1 MSIVETIHSE
11 MTAAMKSGD
20 TTRRDAMRL
29 LIASFNNARI
39 ELGHDLSDDE
49 AVTTLQREAKQRRDS
64 IEAYRDGGRDDLA
77 SAEQQEL
84 DVISTFLPA
93 GLTEDEVASLVGE
106 VIAEVG
112 AANPGDVGKVMKP
125 LMERIAGRAD
135 GKRVSW
141 SASSSPPVS
150 PVTGLQQ
157 L

>member
-1 MSIVETIHSE
+1 VSIVETIHSE

-20 TTRRDAMRL
+20 TTRRDVMRL
-29 LIASFNNARI
+29 LIAAFNNTRI

-93 GLTEDEVASLVGE
+93 GLTEDEVASLVGD

-112 AANPGDVGKVMKP
+112 AASPGDVGKVMKP

-135 GKRVSW
+135 GKHVSEL
-141 SASSSPPVS
+141 VRE
-150 PVTGLQQ
+150 Q
-157 L
+157 LAAG

>member
-1 MSIVETIHSE
+1 VSIVETIHAE

-20 TTRRDAMRL
+20 TTRRDVMRL
-29 LIASFNNARI
+29 LIAAFNNARI
-39 ELGHDLSDDE
+39 ELRHDLSDDE

-64 IEAYRDGGRDDLA
+64 IEAYRDGDREDLA

-106 VIAEVG
+106 VIADVG
-112 AANPGDVGKVMKP
+112 AASPGDVGKVMKP

-135 GKRVSW
+135 GKRVSELVRERL
-141 SASSSPPVS
+141 AA
-150 PVTGLQQ
+150 G
-157 L
+157 